1 MKGAAKRT
9 MAEAANPQRSEIVKA
24 DPEAQRR
31 LLDLQAID
39 TTLAQLAHRR
49 KTLPDHAE
57 LDRLAREISATSD
70 ERVRAQIDVDD
81 LDRDIAKQERE
92 VDTVRQRLA
101 KDRQRLD
108 DGRLPARELT
118 AIEHE
123 IGALQRRQSDLED
136 VEIELMERR
145 EQAQSAVDDIERRLA
160 AAQQKREAVELKR
173 DDTLTE
179 IAREEEWKV
188 AARKPLA
195 ADLPADLVALYEKI
209 RETSGGLGA
218 ALVRHGQC
226 GGCRMEL
233 AGADRARVRSM
244 PPDEVVRCEECRRI
258 MVRTSES
265 GL

>member
-1 MKGAAKRT
+1 M
-9 MAEAANPQRSEIVKA
+9 KA

-49 KTLPDHAE
+49 KTLSEYAE
-57 LDRLAREISATSD
+57 LDRLAREISALSD
-70 ERVRAQIDVDD
+70 ERVRAQVDVDD

-123 IGALQRRQSDLED
+123 IGALKRRQSDLED
-136 VEIELMERR
+136 VELELMERR
-145 EQAQSAVDDIERRLA
+145 EQAQATLDGHERRLA
-160 AAQQKREAVELKR
+160 EARSRREETEVKR
-173 DDTLTE
+173 DETLAE
-179 IAREEEWKV
+179 IAKEEEWK
-188 AARKPLA
+188 ASARTPLA
-195 ADLPADLVALYEKI
+195 ADLPADLIALYDKI
-209 RETSGGLGA
+209 RESSGGLGA
-218 ALVRHGQC
+218 ALLRHGQC
-226 GGCRMEL
+226 GGCRIEL
-233 AGADRARVRSM
+233 AGADRVRVKNAA
-244 PPDEVVRCEECRRI
+244 PDEVVRCEECRRI

>member
-1 MKGAAKRT
+1 M
-9 MAEAANPQRSEIVKA
+9 KA

-49 KTLPDHAE
+49 KNLPE
-57 LDRLAREISATSD
+57 LAALDKLAREISAQSD
-70 ERVRAQIDVDD
+70 QRVRAQVDVDD

-123 IGALQRRQSDLED
+123 VIALQRRQSDLED

-145 EQAQSAVDDIERRLA
+145 EQADATLQTIQARLNQARSERDEL
-160 AAQQKREAVELKR
+160 ELKK
-173 DDTLTE
+173 TE
-179 IAREEEWKV
+179 KLDEISREEEWK
-188 AARKPLA
+188 AGARKPLA

-209 RETSGGLGA
+209 RESSGGIGA
-218 ALVRHGQC
+218 ALLRHGQC
-226 GGCRMEL
+226 GGCRIEL
-233 AGADRARVRSM
+233 AGADRGRVRSAD
-244 PPDEVVRCEECRRI
+244 PDEVVRCEECRRI
-258 MVRTSES
+258 LVRTNES